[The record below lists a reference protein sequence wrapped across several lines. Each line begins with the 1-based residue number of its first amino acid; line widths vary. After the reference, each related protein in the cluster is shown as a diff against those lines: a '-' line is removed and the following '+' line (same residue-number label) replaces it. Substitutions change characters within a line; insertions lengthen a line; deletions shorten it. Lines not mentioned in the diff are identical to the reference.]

1 MGRKIRSAIIIGATS
16 GIGREVAERLLAQG
30 VRVALAGRRTDIL
43 EEIQAK
49 YGHKRVAIA
58 TMDVTNA
65 SAVEA
70 LDRLLC
76 EVEAPDVMLYAAG
89 IGKQNPELDE
99 ELEIRTIKTNA
110 EGMVRIVD
118 HFVNYIKH
126 TRAYDSRNKAH
137 IAVITSVAG
146 TKGIGGAPAYSA
158 SKSMQSTYLE
168 ALAQHARM
176 QHIAVT
182 FGDIRPGFVATELLN
197 PTKHYPMLMTK
208 EAAAGYI
215 LRALERRKRILTF
228 DWRFKLVVAFWR
240 MIPRPLWERLTMVK
254 N

>member
-49 YGHKRVAIA
+49 YGRKRVAIA

-118 HFVNYIKH
+118 HFVNYI
-126 TRAYDSRNKAH
+126 
-137 IAVITSVAG
+137 
-146 TKGIGGAPAYSA
+146 IGV
-158 SKSMQSTYLE
+158 
-168 ALAQHARM
+168 R
-176 QHIAVT
+176 
-182 FGDIRPGFVATELLN
+182 
-197 PTKHYPMLMTK
+197 
-208 EAAAGYI
+208 
-215 LRALERRKRILTF
+215 
-228 DWRFKLVVAFWR
+228 
-240 MIPRPLWERLTMVK
+240 
-254 N
+254 